1 MSVKLRAK
9 KLKPDDKG
17 KPKFSLYLD
26 IYRKKER
33 KYIYLQM
40 FVGKDSSKNAN
51 AKDREQW
58 ELAEAIRAKTELELK
73 NNEYGF
79 TSILQS
85 QSDFLSF
92 FLQENTNE
100 SRTSVYVATY
110 KHLQNFVAVDKLPF
124 SKITPKFIEDFIDFL
139 GKQNINQNSILTY
152 ITALKTIFFIAIR
165 KDLTKSNPFDKVKM
179 PSSIDCKR
187 DFLTIEE
194 VRLLANSEIKNLIK
208 REATANSTKIM
219 TLKNAFLFACF
230 TGLRVSDIY
239 GLKWENIKDEQLV
252 MRQEK
257 TTDFVSIPLHLYAKS
272 ILADIKDK
280 KEYIFKQDLFSVAYT
295 GQTLLKWGLEVLGR
309 EITWHVA
316 RHTFATLNISAGTDI
331 YTVSKLLGHRDIT
344 TTQIYAKIIDEKR
357 KQAIDNLP
365 SI

>member
-40 FVGKDSSKNAN
+40 FVGKDSSENAN

-92 FLQENTNE
+92 FEQE
-100 SRTSVYVATY
+100 SKDRIGVYIATY
-110 KHLQNFVAVDKLPF
+110 KHLQHFVGADKLPF
-124 SKITPKFIEDFIDFL
+124 SKVTPKFIEDFIDFL
-139 GKQNINQNSILTY
+139 GKQNIKQNSIVTY
-152 ITALKTIFFIAIR
+152 TAALKTIFLIAIR
-165 KDLTKSNPFDKVKM
+165 KDLTKSNPFDKIKM
-179 PSSIDCKR
+179 PLLLDKKR

-194 VRLLANSEIKNLIK
+194 VKLLEKSEIKNLVK
-208 REATANSTKIM
+208 RDNKVNSAKIM
-219 TLKNAFLFACF
+219 TLKNAFLFACL

-239 GLKWENIKDEQLV
+239 GLKWENIKDDQIVLH
-252 MRQEK
+252 QKK
-257 TTDFVSIPLHLYAKS
+257 TTDFVSIHLHQYAKS
-272 ILADIKDK
+272 ILAGIENK
-280 KEYIFKQDLFSVAYT
+280 KEFIFKEDLFCYEYT
-295 GQTLLKWGLEVLGR
+295 RVTLLKWGLYVLGR

-365 SI
+365 NI